1 MNDHKNDIPEPEEIS
16 GILAAVSKELPGLV
30 KGIPNAFFSPEAAA
44 DMGQSVV
51 TFYKTL
57 KEGGIPE
64 EQALAMTKDYLGTIV
79 VTIILSNDI
88 QFLSVNFGNRPNLRF
103 YVS

>member
-1 MNDHKNDIPEPEEIS
+1 VKKELSDHNDIPKPEEIS

-30 KGIPNAFFSPEAAA
+30 KGILNSFFSPEAAA
-44 DMGQSVV
+44 DIGKSVA

-64 EQALAMTKDYLGTIV
+64 PQALSMTKDYLGTLTRWSETLKGMKI
-79 VTIILSNDI
+79 
-88 QFLSVNFGNRPNLRF
+88 GHHEG
-103 YVS
+103 